1 MTLSLILACLWVCAA
16 AGAAMLPSRNNHWPA
31 AYALI
36 VTGLPL
42 LVFVYLQN
50 GALITALIAAAGA
63 SILRWPLYYLT
74 LWLRARLSGPKP

>member
-1 MTLSLILACLWVCAA
+1 MTLSLILACIWVLAA

-42 LVFVYLQN
+42 LVFVTLQN
-50 GALITALIAAAGA
+50 GILVAALIAAAGA

-74 LWLRARLSGPKP
+74 LWLRARLSGSKP

>member
-1 MTLSLILACLWVCAA
+1 MSLSLILACAWVLAA

-36 VTGLPL
+36 ASGLPL
-42 LVFVYLQN
+42 LVFVYVQN
-50 GALITALIAAAGA
+50 GVLITALIAAAGA

-74 LWLRARLSGPKP
+74 LWLRSRLSRPKT